1 MASTWTVTPLSVA
14 HLAASGLMAAA
25 RFSSAQM
32 VRTALP
38 ADGAASLPAA
48 DGAAALAADVAA
60 ALGAVDDPE
69 LLQAL
74 MMTAM
79 AARRIPRRLITIHSS

>member
-1 MASTWTVTPLSVA
+1 
-14 HLAASGLMAAA
+14 MAAA

-74 MMTAM
+74 MMTAI
-79 AARRIPRRLITIHSS
+79 AARRIPSRLITIHSS